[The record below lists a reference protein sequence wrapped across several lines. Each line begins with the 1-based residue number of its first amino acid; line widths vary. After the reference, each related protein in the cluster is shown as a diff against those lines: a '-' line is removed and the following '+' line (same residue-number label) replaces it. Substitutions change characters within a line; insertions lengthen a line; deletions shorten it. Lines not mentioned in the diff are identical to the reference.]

1 MRATR
6 MARWATCAL
15 AMSVLL
21 PAVVADASKKSLA
34 ECTTFDQ
41 ADKGEDAVQFTV
53 KNTCSIPVDCTFS
66 WRVVC
71 APQSKKRRSVHAGDA
86 KVSLAA
92 DNGSSTKDVSAAVCG
107 DDSFSIEGIEWAC
120 AANNE

>member
-1 MRATR
+1 MRAPR
-6 MARWATCAL
+6 AARWAFCAL
-15 AMSVLL
+15 AISVIV
-21 PAVVADASKKSLA
+21 PAIADASKKSLA

-66 WRVVC
+66 WKVIC

-92 DNGSSTKDVSAAVCG
+92 DNGTSTKDVSASVCG
-107 DDSFSIEGIEWAC
+107 DDSFSIEGIEWSC
-120 AANNE
+120 SANND

>member
-1 MRATR
+1 
-6 MARWATCAL
+6 
-15 AMSVLL
+15 MSVLL

-34 ECTTFDQ
+34 DCTTFDQ

-86 KVSLAA
+86 KVSLVA
-92 DNGSSTKDVSAAVCG
+92 DTGSSTKDVSAAVCG
-107 DDSFSIEGIEWAC
+107 DDSFSIEGIEWSC
-120 AANNE
+120 AANND

>member
-1 MRATR
+1 MRATGF
-6 MARWATCAL
+6 ARWATCAI
-15 AMSVLL
+15 AICICL
-21 PAVVADASKKSLA
+21 PAMASKKSLA
-34 ECTTFDQ
+34 DCTTFDQ
-41 ADKGEDAVQFTV
+41 NDKGDDAVSFTV

-107 DDSFSIEGIEWAC
+107 DDAFSIEGIEWAC
-120 AANNE
+120 APNNQ